1 MTQTTTR
8 ARPRRWRSPEE
19 RSAIEREALQRAEQ
33 GSSSKNDAIV
43 VEAFRKRGFHGVVP
57 RRDALTYHAWRAKD
71 RQVRRGEKGVRIV
84 TWVPIGKAELD
95 PVTGEEKARKK
106 RPKYASVFHV
116 SQTDAR

>member
-1 MTQTTTR
+1 MTQTMTK
-8 ARPRRWRSPEE
+8 AREM
-19 RSAIEREALQRAEQ
+19 EALRRAET
-33 GSSSKNDAIV
+33 GSSARNDAIV
-43 VEAFRKRGFHGVVP
+43 IEAFRQRGFHGVVP

-95 PVTGEEKARKK
+95 PVTGQEQPRKK

-116 SQTDAR
+116 SQTDARS